1 MKHKP
6 NVDFF
11 FKWKIPTKN
20 SIAFSILAF
29 LVVVVA
35 SKTVDGN
42 RKIQQLDF
50 NVFSL
55 YFSSFFFFL
64 FRDIERFNVCND
76 VLASFQESSIDFT
89 IQYTF
94 FEIVFALE
102 RRNKKKWK
110 LSQQKLKPHNF
121 SRRWIDSQVQKN
133 IL

>member
-29 LVVVVA
+29 LVVVVVVA
-35 SKTVDGN
+35 VSKTVDGN

-55 YFSSFFFFL
+55 YFSSYFFFL
-64 FRDIERFNVCND
+64 FRDIERFNVYND
-76 VLASFQESSIDFT
+76 VLASFHYPI
-89 IQYTF
+89 YL

-102 RRNKKKWK
+102 RSNKQKMETIVTKVETSQFLSSLDRFSGKKKIYYNK
-110 LSQQKLKPHNF
+110 
-121 SRRWIDSQVQKN
+121 I
-133 IL
+133 